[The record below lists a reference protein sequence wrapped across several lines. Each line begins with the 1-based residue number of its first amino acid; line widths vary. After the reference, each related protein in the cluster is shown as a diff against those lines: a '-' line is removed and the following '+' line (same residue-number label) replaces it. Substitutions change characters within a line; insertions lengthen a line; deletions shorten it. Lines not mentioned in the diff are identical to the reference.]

1 MTIRSAGQH
10 DLLSWRAPEAAPS
23 FDDTRVRA
31 ASFEAALARAVGE
44 ALRMSNL
51 SRNEVAEGMAR
62 FLGEAISVNVL
73 NAYASPARR
82 GHTISLARFLALL
95 HVTRDVRLLN
105 ALAEPAGF
113 AAVDRRYLTL
123 IELASLREHEDQV
136 ATRRRHLQ
144 AQARA
149 AGTI

>member
-1 MTIRSAGQH
+1 MTVRASAQP

-31 ASFEAALARAVGE
+31 ASLDAALARAVGE
-44 ALRMSNL
+44 ALRMSAL
-51 SRNEVAEGMAR
+51 TRDEVAAGMAR
-62 FLGEAISVNVL
+62 FLGEAISVNIL

-82 GHTISLARFLALL
+82 GHTISLSRFLALL

-136 ATRRRHLQ
+136 TRRRKTLQ

-149 AGTI
+149 AGAF